1 MTGELGHLSDQIGSH
16 HHRVLSVRLRLFE
29 ESGLKLLDLFR
40 DVDSTLTVRR
50 GLPNEKTA
58 EVERLVR
65 ELQLVISQMKAELG
79 LEPAELNA
87 AQQAGAL
94 VAAMTVN
101 IEELHPDYLKGYGH
115 VPQGLAMHIE
125 RRIEIFLRLMEEIRQ
140 TLAQPI
146 RRVRPAG

>member
-1 MTGELGHLSDQIGSH
+1 
-16 HHRVLSVRLRLFE
+16 VLSVRLCLLE

-50 GLPNEKTA
+50 GLPNEKAA

-65 ELQLVISQMKAELG
+65 ELQLVISQMKSELG
-79 LEPAELNA
+79 LEPAEVNA

-101 IEELHPDYLKGYGH
+101 MHPDYLKGYGH
-115 VPQGLAMHIE
+115 VPQGLAMYIE
-125 RRIEIFLRLMEEIRQ
+125 RRIEIFFRLMEEIRQ

-146 RRVRPAG
+146 RRVRPEG